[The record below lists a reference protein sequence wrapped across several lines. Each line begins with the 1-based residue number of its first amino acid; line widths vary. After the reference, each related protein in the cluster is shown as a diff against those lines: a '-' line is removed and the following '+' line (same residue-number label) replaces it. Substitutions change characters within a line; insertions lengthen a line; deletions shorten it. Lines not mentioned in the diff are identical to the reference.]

1 VKTVK
6 GDKGSKGDHGEKG
19 NVGNLG
25 PGGNPVSIIYYVYFF
40 SPQQYTRYTNK
51 NCTSFV
57 FFYLLNHH
65 KRGNISPLNINLRR
79 ENCSSVSIS
88 KCIIL

>member
-25 PGGNPVSIIYYVYFF
+25 PGGNPVSINYYVFLFF
-40 SPQQYTRYTNK
+40 SPLQYTCYINK
-51 NCTSFV
+51 KYNSFV
-57 FFYLLNHH
+57 CFIY
-65 KRGNISPLNINLRR
+65 
-79 ENCSSVSIS
+79 
-88 KCIIL
+88 